1 MDKETLRM
9 QMLSGVITE
18 SEYKA
23 KLEEDIYDLTSFHK
37 GPHSTGRPDFNKMT
51 ADEIEDYLEKDK
63 DNPGGLFGRSLSIV
77 KHILDKKRKEDT
89 QKDSLNEHYVAGGI
103 VGIGAINQ
111 IPSRTKAVYEDAFE
125 HFLGQ
130 KYGINEMEGDVE
142 EGKEEVNEENPPLTP
157 EQQRELEKAYDQLA
171 AVMGIDPRE
180 AAMYIDL
187 DQITKDKAS
196 GKLNNEGKY
205 KEQTEN
211 IYEISLKPEEK
222 SVLDDLV
229 NTLNEGEGWIDKLKN
244 YAKKGMIT
252 LGIIS
257 ALLGG
262 TALTVGQKQ
271 EVVDTVKTEMPAQ
284 NKELGYVTDA
294 WTANSILN
302 QHKDKVTK
310 LAQDDVEVYGL
321 VNDLTSQDFYKMSPD
336 QHVLIGKNNQNAIK
350 KIMDIQNYKFDASK

>member
-9 QMLSGVITE
+9 QMLAGVITE

-23 KLEEDIYDLTSFHK
+23 KLEE
-37 GPHSTGRPDFNKMT
+37 
-51 ADEIEDYLEKDK
+51 A
-63 DNPGGLFGRSLSIV
+63 
-77 KHILDKKRKEDT
+77 T

-229 NTLNEGEGWIDKLKN
+229 NTLNEGEGWLDKLKN